1 MARSTHK
8 LRHSSLFKSHA
19 WASALVCLLAAGCE
33 ASHTVPPDL
42 RVAAASDLQSV
53 LPELTQRFRLRTG
66 ILTSIT
72 FGASGQLAEQIKQ
85 GAPFD
90 VFLSADENFV
100 RDLARGGYVRSNSVH
115 RYARGS
121 LVLAVYHAVAD
132 KVRSLDDLT
141 KPDVK
146 KIAIANPAIAPYG
159 RAGKQALRS
168 ANLWDRLQPKIVIAE
183 SVRQALLYAQK
194 GDVEAA
200 LVGRA
205 IATVPE
211 VRPVEVD
218 ASLYDPIIQA
228 LGVVAATARGAD
240 AEQFVQFVLDPEGQ
254 RTLKEFGFARVEA
267 DRSATEREGKRKT
280 D

>member
-1 MARSTHK
+1 MA
-8 LRHSSLFKSHA
+8 
-19 WASALVCLLAAGCE
+19 G
-33 ASHTVPPDL
+33 
-42 RVAAASDLQSV
+42 RVS
-53 LPELTQRFRLRTG
+53 RLCR
-66 ILTSIT
+66 
-72 FGASGQLAEQIKQ
+72 
-85 GAPFD
+85 
-90 VFLSADENFV
+90 
-100 RDLARGGYVRSNSVH
+100 AR
-115 RYARGS
+115 
-121 LVLAVYHAVAD
+121 
-132 KVRSLDDLT
+132 
-141 KPDVK
+141 
-146 KIAIANPAIAPYG
+146 
-159 RAGKQALRS
+159 
-168 ANLWDRLQPKIVIAE
+168 NLWDRLQPKIVIAE